1 MQPDAFHMC
10 RSHRR
15 RVTQVAAAAATMLL
29 SVGVIGGQT
38 VITPPP
44 NRYSPSQD
52 VELGRQAAAQVEQ
65 RLPILGDEEVTS
77 SVASASRRT
86 GARCRAKN
94 AVTFAPEGAYG
105 NAGGQSVFTHGMQ
118 IGLARDDTHNLRTA
132 TDELIESLARGNPN
146 LSRPS
151 GYDRAPIGGRQGL
164 HTVLSNVSDATGQQE
179 RIAVFTT
186 LVGDGRLFYALGVAP
201 RDRLSEYERTFRRV
215 VKSIQIMD

>member
-1 MQPDAFHMC
+1 
-10 RSHRR
+10 
-15 RVTQVAAAAATMLL
+15 VTQVAAAAATMLL

-44 NRYSPSQD
+44 HRYSPSQD

-77 SVASASRRT
+77 SVASGSRRT

-132 TDELIESLARGNPN
+132 TDDPGMTGRRSAAGRGSTRYCRTCRTRPASKSA
-146 LSRPS
+146 SRSSRRSSATAASSTRS
-151 GYDRAPIGGRQGL
+151 GSPRATVSRSTKGRSAG
-164 HTVLSNVSDATGQQE
+164 S
-179 RIAVFTT
+179 
-186 LVGDGRLFYALGVAP
+186 
-201 RDRLSEYERTFRRV
+201 
-215 VKSIQIMD
+215 